1 MIADTDANTSADDAE
16 DDVALLDT
24 KELNIGFKDLVRM
37 NEAGVTQEEVVKTKG
52 WKMPE

>member
-1 MIADTDANTSADDAE
+1 MIADTDAAADDTE
-16 DDVALLDT
+16 DDVALLDAQ
-24 KELNIGFKDLVRM
+24 ELNIGFKDLVRM